1 MCLSVC
7 AFMSMYMSMFIHH
20 PPSFLTHPHI
30 IYGHV
35 GGLGGME
42 GWVGS
47 SRVELKQYALKQILC
62 QSKEEVRSY
71 SSHSTGRACL
81 CFLAVF
87 AVFPRSL
94 FWAMTRHRDS

>member
-62 QSKEEVRSY
+62 QSKEEVRSH
-71 SSHSTGRACL
+71 SSHPHWAGIT
-81 CFLAVF
+81 
-87 AVFPRSL
+87 L
-94 FWAMTRHRDS
+94 FYCSFS